1 MKNRTEVPTGKLMVN
16 EVLEKLWTYLIVNF
30 IIKLS
35 LVTEKDAILVVC
47 DRLSKMAYF
56 VVTTK
61 EISVEE
67 LVILFKNNVWKLHR
81 LLESMIS
88 DREPQFA
95 AELTKELNRMLDIEI
110 KLSTLFHPQADTE
123 TISMVLY
130 RL

>member
-1 MKNRTEVPTGKLMVN
+1 MVN
-16 EVLEKLWTYLIVNF
+16 EVLEKLWIYLIVNF